1 MRTHPGYLALAA
13 PCATWRP
20 STSRPAPAFADAAAP
35 RLVLGQAVGRWGTYF
50 NEEFFGRPSDLA
62 WAIRIA
68 PEDRPT
74 EFADVTSFYPTFLY
88 ESLWTY

>member
-1 MRTHPGYLALAA
+1 MTNVA
-13 PCATWRP
+13 PIDVATGADLRP
-20 STSRPAPAFADAAAP
+20 RSRPG
-35 RLVLGQAVGRWGTYF
+35 LVLGQAVGRWGTYF

-68 PEDRPT
+68 PEDGPT

-88 ESLWTY
+88 ESL